1 MMAWQV
7 RATNFIME
15 NYQQLTQ
22 QVYSYLTQNRSARES
37 FTRFRK
43 NHRGVLNTLTNDVD
57 RFLQRLY
64 DLESDGFRVDD
75 LLAQAE
81 RFQREV
87 DRYYD
92 SLSEYARRE
101 ITDNLIEEVEENFR
115 SFEQEY
121 SYLESDFT
129 SSAVASNRTLQREMR
144 AMEDRFGTLT
154 NHIAQIEI
162 ASARSPEDI
171 IEDLQSFKRRAKLS
185 EQSRPD
191 FAQGADEDLQQATQE
206 LIDLIEDGRTD
217 PHALASALNS
227 FQGAA
232 ESIVEWRRRW
242 NKQPY

>member
-1 MMAWQV
+1 MAWQV
-7 RATNFIME
+7 RATDYIME
-15 NYQQLTQ
+15 SYQQITQ
-22 QVYSYLTQNRSARES
+22 QVYSYLTQNRQARES

-43 NHRGVLNTLTNDVD
+43 NHRGVLSTLSNDID

-64 DLESDGFRVDD
+64 DLESDGFRMSD
-75 LLAQAE
+75 LIAQAE
-81 RFQREV
+81 RFQTEV

-121 SYLESDFT
+121 SYLESDFQ
-129 SSAVASNRTLQREMR
+129 SSSVARNRTLEREMR
-144 AMEDRFGTLT
+144 SMEDRFSTLA

-171 IEDLQSFKRRAKLS
+171 IEDLQSFKRRSKLS

-206 LIDLIEDGRTD
+206 LITLIEGGRTD
-217 PHALASALNS
+217 PHALANALNN
-227 FQGAA
+227 FQSSA
-232 ESIVEWRRRW
+232 ESIVDWRRRW

>member
-1 MMAWQV
+1 MAWQV
-7 RATNFIME
+7 RATDYIME

-43 NHRGVLNTLTNDVD
+43 NHRGVLNTLENDID
-57 RFLQRLY
+57 RLLQRLY
-64 DLESDGFRVDD
+64 DLESDGFRMDD

-81 RFQREV
+81 RFQTEV
-87 DRYYD
+87 NRYYD
-92 SLSEYARRE
+92 GLSEYARRE
-101 ITDNLIEEVEENFR
+101 ITDNLIEEVEENFNN
-115 SFEQEY
+115 FEQEF
-121 SYLESDFT
+121 SYLESDFQ
-129 SSAVASNRTLQREMR
+129 SSSVARNRTLEREMQSM
-144 AMEDRFGTLT
+144 ADRFSTLT

-171 IEDLQSFKRRAKLS
+171 IEDLQSFKRQSKLS

-191 FAQGADEDLQQATQE
+191 FAQGADAEMQQATQE

-217 PHALASALNS
+217 AQYLASALNF
-227 FQGAA
+227 FQGSA

>member
-7 RATNFIME
+7 RATNYIME
-15 NYQQLTQ
+15 NYQQTTQ
-22 QVYSYLTQNRSARES
+22 EVYSYLTQNRQARES

-43 NHRGVLNTLTNDVD
+43 NHRGVLNTLASDID

-64 DLESDGFRVDD
+64 DLEGDGFRADD
-75 LLAQAE
+75 LIAQAE
-81 RFQREV
+81 RFQSEV

-101 ITDNLIEEVEENFR
+101 ITDSLLEEVEENF
-115 SFEQEY
+115 SNFEQEY

-129 SSAVASNRTLQREMR
+129 SSAVASNRTLQREMQ

-154 NHIAQIEI
+154 NHLAQIEI
-162 ASARSPEDI
+162 ASARSPDDVI
-171 IEDLQSFKRRAKLS
+171 DDLQSFKRRSKLS
-185 EQSRPD
+185 EKSRPD
-191 FAQGADEDLQQATQE
+191 FAQGADEDLQSATQE

-217 PHALASALNS
+217 PQALASALNN